1 MKKQLNIST
10 ALYIMFFAL
19 QSLTTQSQEINFI
32 NLGYSS
38 AIKPINT
45 TVNISI
51 HHTPDNTYKLKV
63 KSLSLQKEESGKSID
78 RELIITK
85 SQYNELVK
93 AVQKIKQ
100 SEIITGLYTSVL
112 DGEACTI
119 SYGTMGSSISFQ
131 VSNPTHNTDK
141 RKLTAFLKAYKLILR
156 IANLESN
163 IILG

>member
-1 MKKQLNIST
+1 MKDRPNLTN
-10 ALYIMFFAL
+10 ALYIMLITLLSVNAR
-19 QSLTTQSQEINFI
+19 SQEINFI
-32 NLGYSS
+32 NLVYSS

-51 HHTPDNTYKLKV
+51 HHTPNNTYKLKV

-85 SQYNELVK
+85 SKYNELVK